1 MVNARILLE
10 TLRQADGGKVV
21 CTVATPEG
29 PVQGTISSSF
39 FEEFTGGTEQ
49 PQLTE
54 QPRLRIINENVGY
67 LEPQAASQL
76 RMGHR
81 EVIIR

>member
-1 MVNARILLE
+1 MVSARILLE

-29 PVQGTISSSF
+29 PVQGTISPSF
-39 FEEFTGGTEQ
+39 FEEFTGTET

-54 QPRLRIINENVGY
+54 QRRLRIINENMGY
-67 LEPQAASQL
+67 LETQAAYQL

>member
-1 MVNARILLE
+1 ME

-29 PVQGTISSSF
+29 PVQGTIASSF
-39 FEEFTGGTEQ
+39 FEEFTGTESVQMTEQ
-49 PQLTE
+49 R
-54 QPRLRIINENVGY
+54 RLRIINENVGY
-67 LEPQAASQL
+67 LETQAAAQL

-81 EVIIR
+81 EVVIR